1 MRVGAGGTT
10 IGVVDPAA
18 VAARRAAHAE
28 AGLDLADLDADPVA
42 QFRRWWDEVHA
53 LDLPEPTAVVL
64 ATAPAGPPVQ
74 PLSRH
79 VLLKGVDERGFWWV
93 TNTQSRKGRHLSEN
107 PLACMTFPWAA
118 LGRQVNVWGPVEHL
132 DAATSDA
139 YFASRPRG
147 SQLAAWASEQS
158 RPVPDRA
165 WIERRWAELAA
176 RYEGVEVPRPP
187 HWGGLRLVPDA
198 VELWQERPFR
208 MHDRF
213 LYERAGAAW
222 AITRLCP

>member
-1 MRVGAGGTT
+1 M
-10 IGVVDPAA
+10 
-18 VAARRAAHAE
+18 
-28 AGLDLADLDADPVA
+28 
-42 QFRRWWDEVHA
+42 
-53 LDLPEPTAVVL
+53 
-64 ATAPAGPPVQ
+64 
-74 PLSRH
+74 
-79 VLLKGVDERGFWWV
+79 LLKGVDERGFWWV